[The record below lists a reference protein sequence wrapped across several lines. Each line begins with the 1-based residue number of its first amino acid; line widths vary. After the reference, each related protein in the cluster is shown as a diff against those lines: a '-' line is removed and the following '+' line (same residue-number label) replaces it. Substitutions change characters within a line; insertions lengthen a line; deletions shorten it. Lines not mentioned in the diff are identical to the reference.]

1 MIDPRS
7 SLKWDETKES
17 SRCRK
22 ERGSAMSGFFNGEYH
37 HTLDAKGR
45 PSVPSRFRDIL
56 GTRFMIGEGLDEC
69 LIIYDMDSWREFEG
83 KLKSLPTN
91 TAEVRELIRYYESRT
106 LEVEIDKQGRI
117 LLPQQL
123 RTAGG
128 LEKNVTFVGTGTRA
142 ELWDEE
148 TYELHKQKISKERI
162 SSIAANLLANGFQ
175 I

>member
-1 MIDPRS
+1 MTAVRPERASDPSPVKLRRLHGLQS
-7 SLKWDETKES
+7 ELSDDL
-17 SRCRK
+17 
-22 ERGSAMSGFFNGEYH
+22 
-37 HTLDAKGR
+37 L
-45 PSVPSRFRDIL
+45 PVPDFPDVIRNS
-56 GTRFMIGEGLDEC
+56 
-69 LIIYDMDSWREFEG
+69 
-83 KLKSLPTN
+83 KLH
-91 TAEVRELIRYYESRT
+91 V
-106 LEVEIDKQGRI
+106 